1 MTTSGTYSWT
11 LDVDEVIQEAS
22 EYVGWEITKAEEARS
37 ARRGINLILTD
48 WQNKGIS
55 LWCVSTTTVSVTAS
69 TSSFSLAV
77 PVEDILEAVV
87 HETSTTD
94 LRMDRINMEEYLL
107 INNKSQTGRPSQFAV
122 RREREGINVH
132 LWPLGDEVKTL
143 VLEVL
148 RRHQDVDA
156 AAQDVDVP
164 RRFFPALCSG
174 VAYRWA
180 LKRRDYPLEKVML
193 LKHDYE
199 QLLKNAM
206 DEDRERASTYLL
218 PGGRR

>member
-1 MTTSGTYSWT
+1 MATSGTYSWT

-22 EYVGWEITKAEEARS
+22 ECVGWEITKAEEARS
-37 ARRGINLILTD
+37 ARRGINLLLTD
-48 WQNKGIS
+48 WQNRDVN

-69 TSSFSLAV
+69 TSSFSLSI
-77 PVEDILEAVV
+77 PIEDVLEAVIQ
-87 HETSTTD
+87 ETSTTD
-94 LRMDRINMEEYLL
+94 LKLTRITMEEYLL
-107 INNKSQTGRPSQFAV
+107 IPNKSQTGRPSQFAV
-122 RREREGINVH
+122 RRNREGITVNI
-132 LWPLGDEVKTL
+132 WPLDTSVSTL
-143 VLEVL
+143 KLEVI

-164 RRFFPALCSG
+164 RRFFPALCAG

-180 LKRRDYPLEKVML
+180 LKKTDYPLEKVMF
-193 LKHDYE
+193 LKNDYE
-199 QLLKNAM
+199 QLLRNAM